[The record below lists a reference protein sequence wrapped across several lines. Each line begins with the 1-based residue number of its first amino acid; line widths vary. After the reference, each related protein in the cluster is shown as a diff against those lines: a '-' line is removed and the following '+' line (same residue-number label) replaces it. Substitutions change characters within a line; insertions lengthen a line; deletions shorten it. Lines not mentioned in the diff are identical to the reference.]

1 MAEIQVNYDDSARSI
16 IIPRVSQP
24 LDIYLPTCHVSGGE
38 RVDLDSLGIS
48 KDHGTVLGNIGTD
61 VSNY

>member
-1 MAEIQVNYDDSARSI
+1 MRSI
-16 IIPRVSQP
+16 VELRRVSQP

-48 KDHGTVLGNIGTD
+48 KDHGTVLGNIGID